1 MRILSFFL
9 LLMSLAGCGT
19 DMVNSPYAALIP
31 TTPEVSLKGFEL
43 TKLGL
48 SQQTYHLKFYV
59 KNPNA
64 FPLPIQTV
72 NYQLF
77 INNKAFAKGIN
88 SKPVTIAAL
97 GEGYVETDVSSNIA
111 DVVEGWQQWLSLA
124 SKTVD
129 YRITGDVGVSSYNL
143 PLPFQYSD
151 RIELL
156 IKK

>member
-1 MRILSFFL
+1 MRIFTFL
-9 LLMSLAGCGT
+9 ALFLTLVGCGT
-19 DMVNSPYAALIP
+19 NVANSPYAALIP

-48 SQQTYHLKFYV
+48 SEQTYHLKFYV

-64 FPLPIQTV
+64 FPLPIQSF

-77 INNKAFAKGIN
+77 INRKSFATGTSSTASMI
-88 SKPVTIAAL
+88 PAL
-97 GEGYVETDVSSNIA
+97 GEGYVETDVKSNIA
-111 DVVEGWQQWLSLA
+111 DVVAGWQQWLTLA

-129 YRITGDVGVSSYNL
+129 YRITGDVGISSYNL
-143 PLPFQYSD
+143 PLPFQYAD
-151 RIELL
+151 KIELL

>member
-1 MRILSFFL
+1 MFAL
-9 LLMSLAGCGT
+9 LLTLIGCGT
-19 DMVNSPYAALIP
+19 DIANSPFAALVP
-31 TTPEVSLKGFEL
+31 TTPEVSLRGFEL

-48 SQQTYHLKFYV
+48 SEQTYHLKLYV

-77 INNKAFAKGIN
+77 INNKSFVKGSN
-88 SKPVTIAAL
+88 SKPVMIPAL
-97 GEGYVETDVSSNIA
+97 GDGYVETDVKSNIA
-111 DVVEGWQQWLSLA
+111 DVVEGWQQWLNLA
-124 SKTVD
+124 SKTLD
-129 YRITGDVGVSSYNL
+129 YRITGDVGVSSYNV

-151 RIELL
+151 KVELM

>member
-1 MRILSFFL
+1 MRIITLLAL
-9 LLMSLAGCGT
+9 LLTLTGCGT
-19 DMVNSPYAALIP
+19 DIANSPFAALVP
-31 TTPEVSLKGFEL
+31 TTPEVSLRGFEL

-48 SQQTYHLKFYV
+48 SEQTYHLKLYV

-77 INNKAFAKGIN
+77 INNKSFVKGSN
-88 SKPVTIAAL
+88 SKPVMIPAL
-97 GEGYVETDVSSNIA
+97 GDGYVETDVKSNIA
-111 DVVEGWQQWLSLA
+111 DVVEGWQQWLNLA
-124 SKTVD
+124 SKTLD
-129 YRITGDVGVSSYNL
+129 YRITGDVGVSSYNV

-151 RIELL
+151 KVELM

>member
-1 MRILSFFL
+1 MRIITLLAL
-9 LLMSLAGCGT
+9 LLTLTGCGT
-19 DMVNSPYAALIP
+19 DIANSPFAALMP
-31 TTPEVSLKGFEL
+31 TTPEVSLRGFEL

-48 SQQTYHLKFYV
+48 SEQTYHLKLYV

-77 INNKAFAKGIN
+77 INNKSFVKGTN
-88 SKPVTIAAL
+88 SKPVMIPAL
-97 GEGYVETDVSSNIA
+97 GDGYVETDVKSNIA
-111 DVVEGWQQWLSLA
+111 DVVEGWQQWLTLA

-151 RIELL
+151 KVELM